1 MADKLAP
8 RPAATLL
15 LLRDGSLGPEAFMLQ
30 RNRSAA
36 FLAGAHV
43 FPGGALDKADRDVR
57 VLRRVA
63 GLTDA
68 DASARMG
75 VDSGGLAY
83 WVAALRECFEEA
95 GILLAEGEDG
105 LPIDGARAA
114 ALAPLRALLHAGK
127 LSFHE
132 FLDRERLVLRAG
144 ELAYFGHWITAPGR
158 ARRFDTRFFLA
169 LAPQDQVGAHD
180 GTELIDSLWL
190 RPQDAIDLE
199 ARGDLQLV
207 FATKN
212 TLADLARFARAKD
225 ALEHAREADVETNRA
240 CWALGPDGA
249 AALFRRR
256 DPQYFEIHWTDPEET
271 GQTSVALVPG
281 EAKRLDQYV
290 TRIVAPNPGMMTG
303 PGTNTYLVG
312 EGDLAVI
319 DPGPAIDEHVR
330 AVLEAG
336 AGRIRWVLCTHTHL
350 DHSPAAAAIKAATG
364 AVVIGRPAPALPG
377 QDQGFAPDR
386 VLGHGDRF
394 MFGGLTLRALHT
406 PGHASNHLCYLLE
419 NTRMLFTG
427 DHVMQ
432 GSTVVINPPDGDM
445 RAYLAS
451 LELLLA
457 EDVLI
462 LAPGHGYLIGE
473 PHREVRRL
481 VRHRLAREHK
491 VVSALARL
499 GAAEPDALVRE
510 VYDDVSARLHG
521 VALRSL
527 SAHLEKLAAEGRAHS
542 TAGRWSLV
550 QSPAAERSAGG
561 AP

>member
-1 MADKLAP
+1 MAENIVP

-15 LLRDGSLGPEAFMLQ
+15 LLRDGSLGPEAFLLQ
-30 RNRSAA
+30 RTQSAA

-63 GLTDA
+63 GIGDA
-68 DASARMG
+68 EASARLG
-75 VDSGGLAY
+75 LDSGGLAY
-83 WVAALRECFEEA
+83 WVAAMRECFEEA

-105 LPIDGARAA
+105 APLAAARAA
-114 ALAPLRALLHAGK
+114 ALAPCRGLLHSGK
-127 LSFHE
+127 LAFHE
-132 FLDRERLVLRAG
+132 FLEKERLLLRGG
-144 ELAYFGHWITAPGR
+144 ELAYCGHWITPPAR

-169 LAPQDQVGAHD
+169 LAPAAQAGAHD

-190 RPQDAIDLE
+190 RPQEAIERE
-199 ARGDLQLV
+199 ARGEMQLV
-207 FATKN
+207 FATRN
-212 TLADLARFARAKD
+212 TLADLVRFARAKD
-225 ALEHAREADVETNRA
+225 ALEHAREAEVETNRA

-256 DPQYFEIHWTDPEET
+256 DPQYFEIHWCDPEET
-271 GQTSVALVPG
+271 GRTSIALEPGVP
-281 EAKRLDQYV
+281 KRLDPYV
-290 TRIVAPNPGMMTG
+290 TRLIAPNPGMMTG

-312 EGDLAVI
+312 ERELAVI
-319 DPGPAIDEHVR
+319 DPGPTIDAHIQ
-330 AVLEAG
+330 AVLAAG
-336 AGRIRWVLCTHTHL
+336 AGRIRWILCTHTHM

-364 AVVIGRPAPALPG
+364 AVTIGQPAPEHPG
-377 QDQGFAPDR
+377 QDHGFVPDR
-386 VLGHGDRF
+386 ALGHGDRC
-394 MFGGLTLRALHT
+394 MFGALTLRALHT

-451 LELLLA
+451 LELLLG
-457 EDVLI
+457 EDILI

-473 PHREVRRL
+473 PHREARRL
-481 VRHRLAREHK
+481 IRHRLAREQK
-491 VVSALARL
+491 LVWALERMRAPTLQELVV
-499 GAAEPDALVRE
+499 E
-510 VYDDVSARLHG
+510 VYDDVSPRLHG

-527 SAHLEKLAAEGRAHS
+527 AAHLEKLAAEGRARAAEGHW
-542 TAGRWSLV
+542 ALV
-550 QSPAAERSAGG
+550 QSFTVE
-561 AP
+561 